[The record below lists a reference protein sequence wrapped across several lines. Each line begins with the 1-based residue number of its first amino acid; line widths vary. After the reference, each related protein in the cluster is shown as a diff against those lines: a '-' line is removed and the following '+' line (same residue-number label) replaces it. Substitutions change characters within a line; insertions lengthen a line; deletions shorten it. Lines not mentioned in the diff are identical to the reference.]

1 MRELRESGSTIDAQD
16 VGRDERGASRVARAG
31 GVRARA
37 RADRRERTFA
47 LQVGALAPR
56 YVMPLF
62 DLRAFATL
70 YSPRDAARALDCF
83 VADGYKALY
92 R

>member
-1 MRELRESGSTIDAQD
+1 
-16 VGRDERGASRVARAG
+16 
-31 GVRARA
+31 
-37 RADRRERTFA
+37 
-47 LQVGALAPR
+47 
-56 YVMPLF
+56 MPLF